1 MRQASCTQ
9 VGTSS
14 PSHRSAHSKE
24 IREFVTPGHAM
35 EHGTVGTESIRT
47 LEKGMKNL
55 TSSST
60 ITEMKNPFF
69 QKPNAS

>member
-1 MRQASCTQ
+1 MRQASCAQ

-14 PSHRSAHSKE
+14 PSHRTAHSKE
-24 IREFVTPGHAM
+24 IRELATPGHAM
-35 EHGTVGTESIRT
+35 EHGTAGTESSRT
-47 LEKGMKNL
+47 LEKEMKNL

-69 QKPNAS
+69 